1 MQIKTSSK
9 IVAAVVGFALA
20 LSIFGAIGASTVQA
34 QAMSLSQL
42 VDLFISLGIISS
54 DKAEAAKAAVTS
66 SASAMSYT
74 RDLTVGSSG
83 ADVTALQNA
92 IGVSPATGYFGSI
105 TKSAV
110 MAYQASKGVPATGY
124 VGPLTRAALNSAV
137 TTTTTTTTTTTGST
151 SVVVNSGVEG
161 TLAVDQ
167 TNSGV
172 ASTVYEG
179 DKMVSILGFEAEAK
193 NSDISIQRVKL
204 DLGDSTAIYNKI
216 YDTVYVTEGGR
227 VLAQADLNSNTVVK
241 DGSRYY
247 ITLAGFSL
255 VVPRNET
262 KTIHIK
268 VDVKPSIDSTDLST
282 DRTVRLAANGV
293 RGVDGAGI
301 DQYSPTNATDV
312 SKSINIDGDLADS
325 ASLRIS
331 TNGSS
336 PKAAD
341 VVADQGSTNNELDK
355 VNLLSFDLKAEKDN
369 VLVTDI
375 AVDVVKA
382 GTGGAIASSTVY
394 LYDGSTELDSASV
407 VDGTATFSD
416 IDVTVAKDTT
426 KTLWV
431 KVDIRSANG
440 TVSQI
445 SADIDTAD
453 ITSENSNGDS
463 ITESGS
469 ASGEIMYV
477 RNAGIQASLVG
488 TPTISK
494 TTNTNADISTTTASV
509 TFNVKVTAL
518 GDAIRFGT
526 QSASTTFGVQMYQND
541 ASATVLV
548 ASSTSFQQPSSGSGV
563 VTTGLLS
570 TDSFKLDEGASVTI
584 PVTFTFE
591 NRTTAG
597 ALLSTSENF
606 KVAISAINWSTD
618 TAPYTAQ
625 STTFMAGKTEW
636 RSSSVF

>member
-9 IVAAVVGFALA
+9 VVAAVVGFALA
-20 LSIFGAIGASTVQA
+20 LSIFGAIGASTAQA
-34 QAMSLSQL
+34 QSMTSSQL
-42 VDLFISLGIISS
+42 IDLFISLGIISP
-54 DKAEAAKAAVTS
+54 DKAAAAKAAVTS
-66 SASAMSYT
+66 TASVSFT

-110 MAYQASKGVPATGY
+110 MAYQASKGIPATGY
-124 VGPLTRAALNSAV
+124 VGPLTRASLSTVATN
-137 TTTTTTTTTTTGST
+137 TTTTTTTTTTTGT
-151 SVVVNSGVEG
+151 PVVNSGVEG

-227 VLAQADLNSNTVVK
+227 VLAQADLNSNTVIK

-301 DQYSPTNATDV
+301 DQYSPVNATDV

-325 ASLRIS
+325 ATLRIS

-336 PKAAD
+336 PKAQD
-341 VVADQGSTNNELDK
+341 IVADQGSTNNELDK
-355 VNLLSFDLKAEKDN
+355 VNVLSFDLKAEKDN

-407 VDGTATFSD
+407 VNGTATFSD
-416 IDVTVAKDTT
+416 VDVTVAKDTT

-526 QSASTTFGVQMYQND
+526 QSASSTFGVQMYQND
-541 ASATVLV
+541 AAATVLV

-563 VTTGLLS
+563 VTSGLLS

-597 ALLSTSENF
+597 ALLNTAQNF
-606 KVAISAINWSTD
+606 KVAISSINWSTD
-618 TAPYTAQ
+618 TAPTTAQ
-625 STTFMAGKTEW
+625 ATTFMAGKTEW

>member
-1 MQIKTSSK
+1 MTITKTSK
-9 IVAAVVGFALA
+9 VVAVVVGFALA
-20 LSIFGAIGASTVQA
+20 LTVFAAVGASTASA
-34 QAMSLSQL
+34 QSMTLSQL
-42 VDLFISLGIISS
+42 VDLFISLGIISP
-54 DKAEAAKAAVTS
+54 DKAAQAKAAVTS
-66 SASAMSYT
+66 SASVTFT

-105 TKSAV
+105 TKAAV
-110 MAYQASKGVPATGY
+110 MAYQASKGIPSTGY
-124 VGPLTRAALNSAV
+124 VGPLTRASLNASATGQV
-137 TTTTTTTTTTTGST
+137 NSTTGQSGT
-151 SVVVNSGVEG
+151 GVVVNSGVEG
-161 TLAVDQ
+161 TLAVTQ
-167 TNSGV
+167 SNSGV

-179 DKMVSILGFEAEAK
+179 DKMVAILGFKAEAK

-204 DLGDSTAIYNKI
+204 DLGTETKIYNKI

-241 DGSRYY
+241 DGGRYY

-262 KTIHIK
+262 KNVVIK
-268 VDVKPSIDSTDLST
+268 VDVKPSIDSADQTSY
-282 DRTVRLAANGV
+282 TVRLAANGV

-301 DQYSPTNATDV
+301 DQYSPALATDV
-312 SKSINIDGDLADS
+312 SKAVTVDGDLSEDAT
-325 ASLRIS
+325 LRIS
-331 TNGSS
+331 TNSAS
-336 PKAAD
+336 PKAQD
-341 VVADQGSTNNELDK
+341 IVADQGSSDNELDRL
-355 VNLLSFDLKAEKDN
+355 NLLAFDLKAEKDD

-375 AVDVVKA
+375 VVDVVKA
-382 GTGGAIASSTVY
+382 GTGGATASSTVY
-394 LYDGSTELDSASV
+394 LYDGSTELDSVTVSS
-407 VDGTATFSD
+407 GTATFSD
-416 IDVTVAKDTT
+416 IDVTVAKGTT

-431 KVDIRSANG
+431 KADIRNANG

-453 ITSENSNGDS
+453 VTSENSLGDS

-469 ASGEIMYV
+469 AAGEVMYV
-477 RNAGIQASLVG
+477 RFSGINASLVG

-494 TTNTNADISTTTASV
+494 TTNTNVDISTTTASV
-509 TFNVKVTAL
+509 TFNVKLTAV

-526 QSASTTFGVQMYQND
+526 QSASTTFGIQVYDND
-541 ASATVLV
+541 AAATILV
-548 ASSTSFQQPSSGSGV
+548 ASSTSFQQPSVGSGV
-563 VTTGLLS
+563 TTSGLLS

-597 ALLSTSENF
+597 ALLNTSHNF
-606 KVAISAINWSTD
+606 KVAIDSIKWSTD
-618 TAPYTAQ
+618 TAPYSLQ
-625 STTFMAGKTEW
+625 TTNFMSGKTEW